1 MEQSHQEATKNRA
14 AHKSLGSTTLRNW
27 LDIVLVPEIEKLA
40 GQNVADGKLGVA
52 CFAGEKPKKK
62 KKRNAFV
69 VSLPESWGVELRN
82 HRELMYSYNLALLL
96 ITLTTD

>member
-27 LDIVLVPEIEKLA
+27 LDIVLAPEIEKLA

-52 CFAGEKPKKK
+52 CCVFCGGKAKEKKNEMRLLCLCQKVGEL
-62 KKRNAFV
+62 
-69 VSLPESWGVELRN
+69 S
-82 HRELMYSYNLALLL
+82 
-96 ITLTTD
+96 